1 MRRLTT
7 TVLTACVLAL
17 AACGDDEETAGGG
30 GSDTAAA
37 ETTAE
42 TTGEQ
47 ASAAAGC
54 RAVDEPK
61 PKKVPSKAKRPKMT
75 VDEKKRYTAVVKTN
89 CGTFRMSLD
98 VKRAP
103 KTVNSFV
110 SLARSGFFDDT
121 AFHRI
126 VPGFVIQGG
135 DPLGTGQGGPG
146 YDVVEAPPENVKY
159 TKGVVAMAKTELDD
173 PGTSGSQFYVVTAED
188 AGLPPEY
195 ALLGKVSGGQEVV
208 DRIGEAPN
216 DPADNRPTEPIVME
230 DVTIQE
236 GS

>member
-42 TTGEQ
+42 TTGGQ

-54 RAVDEPK
+54 RSVDEPK
-61 PKKVPSKAKRPKMT
+61 PKKVPAKAKRPKMT

-89 CGTFRMSLD
+89 CGTFRMSL
-98 VKRAP
+98 
-103 KTVNSFV
+103 
-110 SLARSGFFDDT
+110 
-121 AFHRI
+121 
-126 VPGFVIQGG
+126 
-135 DPLGTGQGGPG
+135 
-146 YDVVEAPPENVKY
+146 VVEAPPENVKY

-173 PGTSGSQFYVVTAED
+173 PGTSGSQFYVVTADD

-195 ALLGKVSGGQEVV
+195 ALLGKVSGGRDVV
-208 DRIGEAPN
+208 DRIGTAPN

-230 DVTIQE
+230 DVTIE
-236 GS
+236 ES